1 MFNTE
6 DFISLKLLSEKELSE
21 EIKMADRYYLEIQNY
36 FNELELDAIENNDIL
51 PKLDNLLIQL
61 KNIEWYIRQA
71 TDLLEKKGR
80 VVTNKDIN
88 TDISLIQIKTIKLL

>member
-1 MFNTE
+1 MFNTK

-21 EIKMADRYYLEIQNY
+21 EIKMADRYYLEVQNY

-51 PKLDNLLIQL
+51 PELDNLLIQL

-88 TDISLIQIKTIKLL
+88 TNISLIQIKTIKLI

>member
-1 MFNTE
+1 MFNTK

-21 EIKMADRYYLEIQNY
+21 EIKMADRYYLEVQNY

-51 PKLDNLLIQL
+51 PKLDSLLIQL

-88 TDISLIQIKTIKLL
+88 TNISLIQIKTIKLI